1 MGVLTWVLVPQVK
14 LLAYCREPLSKGR
27 RETERGEERQR
38 EEWGR
43 GERASLPSVRRSD
56 SKGCATAFC
65 DKSEERQLLFF
76 VFSNFYIHLR
86 ILTTPLEHPFTF

>member
-27 RETERGEERQR
+27 RETERGEEKQR

-56 SKGCATAFC
+56 SEGCATAFC
-65 DKSEERQLLFF
+65 DKSEEMCDSFCFLFLFLFF
-76 VFSNFYIHLR
+76 LIFISTYAF
-86 ILTTPLEHPFTF
+86 